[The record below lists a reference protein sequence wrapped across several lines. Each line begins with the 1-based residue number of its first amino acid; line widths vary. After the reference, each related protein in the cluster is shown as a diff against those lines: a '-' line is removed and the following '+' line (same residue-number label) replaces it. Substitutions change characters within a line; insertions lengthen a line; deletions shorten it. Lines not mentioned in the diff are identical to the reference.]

1 MKHTTYNVHQERM
14 QSLCHVYQQYESKP
28 TAVIQYIYD
37 FDRTK
42 NDNLDIIE
50 SLTKHNYAVVV
61 YDLLEHDE
69 NKMYVPYLENK
80 YHLMVEQQLTIF
92 KMLCK
97 NANMPVVLYGH
108 GLGGYIALSILTE
121 KNIMNPSAIV
131 LSDVGDLSN
140 KYHFLTNILNSKA
153 NRERQILENNNELKK
168 NQSEYFGKHAL
179 LSLPKQKEPPTYKC
193 YSYSLISDT
202 MNQITERSF
211 YDEKYFYKNIKNV
224 PMLILAN
231 SNRPELENG
240 KLSRQLESNLN
251 NFGFNTQYIEW
262 KSKKGV
268 DPRKA
273 PIFTDTIISDYIQ
286 VQLMGLNKKQ

>member
-1 MKHTTYNVHQERM
+1 MKHTSYNVHQERM
-14 QSLCHVYQQYESKP
+14 QSLCHVYQQHESKP

-37 FDRTK
+37 FNRTK
-42 NDNLDIIE
+42 NDNMHIIE

-179 LSLPKQKEPPTYKC
+179 LSLPKQKEPPTYKG